1 MNMTRRKFTKEDVE
15 HMDFSAYIASSE
27 EEDSDED
34 LETSQEKYRKLLA
47 SLSNGGDGDLHADD
61 GEEAEGDMEIT
72 FTPGLSEAANAAI
85 SKKNVVED
93 ENETEPAEENTI
105 EKYMRKRKEKR
116 MKKKL
121 AKQNV
126 VNEEQEEDSSEGE
139 IDASD
144 PWFKEAL
151 DDVVLES
158 ADVAKPKG
166 KILLRNIFYEYLSS
180 LNSTINI

>member
-1 MNMTRRKFTKEDVE
+1 MTRRKFTKEDLD
-15 HMDFSAYIASSE
+15 HMDFSAYLASSE

-47 SLSNGGDGDLHADD
+47 SLSNGGDGDPYADD

-85 SKKNVVED
+85 SRKNGVED
-93 ENETEPAEENTI
+93 EDEVEKEAAEETTI

-116 MKKKL
+116 NKKKL

-126 VNEEQEEDSSEGE
+126 VNEEQEEQSSEGE
-139 IDASD
+139 IDTSD

-151 DDVVLES
+151 EDVVLES
-158 ADVAKPKG
+158 ADAKKPKG
-166 KILLRNIFYEYLSS
+166 KGNRDTIY
-180 LNSTINI
+180 NSNA